1 MRIKEIQCEAQIHI
15 VCAFI
20 PAFYSL
26 LHFLIIYI
34 FSKYVKLHSS
44 GTTENS

>member
-1 MRIKEIQCEAQIHI
+1 MRIKEIQCEVA
-15 VCAFI
+15 CAFI

>member
-20 PAFYSL
+20 PAFYNL
-26 LHFLIIYI
+26 FLFLILYI
-34 FSKYVKLHSS
+34 FS
-44 GTTENS
+44 